1 MQNGISLYFGLGAS
15 AQENAALLKR
25 AAARG
30 VRRVFTSL
38 QIPEADVR
46 SLRREFT
53 SFLQLAQSLQMEII
67 SDFSPAACRLLNM
80 PKLSFSQLKVW
91 GVSTLR
97 VDCGYSPEE
106 IAAFSRNDK
115 GICLQLNAS
124 TATPAF
130 LRRLTAAGADFAR
143 IDALHNF
150 YPRPGTG
157 LAAEFLRKKNELLAL
172 WGIQAGAFV
181 PGARKRA
188 PLRRGLPTLEE
199 HRGASVAFAARHL
212 RLLGAASAFIG
223 DELPSGEEL
232 DALAAAAGPL
242 RLKARLLS
250 KSAAVRELLGGAFTT
265 RLDEARDALRAQ
277 ESRERL
283 KVSIAPDNT
292 APRPIGAITLDNVSY
307 GRYMGELQIVKS
319 AQDADPKV
327 NVVAELLEGE
337 CRLLPLIGPGESFA
351 FDFVP

>member
-15 AQENAALLKR
+15 AQENAALLER

-30 VRRVFTSL
+30 IRRVFTSL

-46 SLRREFT
+46 SLRREFIG
-53 SFLQLAQSLQMEII
+53 FLQLAQSLHMEII

-106 IAAFSRNDK
+106 IAAFSHNDK
-115 GICLQLNAS
+115 NICLQLNAS
-124 TATPAF
+124 TVTPAF
-130 LRRLTAAGADFAR
+130 LRRLTAAGADFSR

-157 LAAEFLRKKNELLAL
+157 LNTDFFRKKNELLAL
-172 WGIQAGAFV
+172 WGIRASAFV
-181 PGARKRA
+181 PGAHKRA

-199 HRGASVAFAARHL
+199 HRDASICFAARHL
-212 RLLGAASAFIG
+212 RLLGAASVFIG
-223 DELPSGEEL
+223 DELPTDAEL
-232 DALAAAAGPL
+232 DALAAATEPL

-250 KSAAVRELLGGAFTT
+250 KDAAVRELLGGVFTT

-283 KVSIAPDNT
+283 QAFVAPENT
-292 APRPIGAITLDNVSY
+292 ATRPVGAVTLDNASY
-307 GRYMGELQIVKS
+307 GRYMGELQIIKRD
-319 AQDADPKV
+319 QDADPKV
-327 NVVAELLEGE
+327 NVVAELLEDE
-337 CRLLPLIGPGESFA
+337 RRLLSFIRPGQAFA